1 MSLLLDALKPTEA
14 EDSGAG
20 VEPEA
25 AELQEEPLDG
35 PATLALLASRPSG
48 RTNAQAHAET
58 ILSLVPTSGI
68 APVPAASA
76 PEQFGPG
83 PVESSVL
90 GPSLVEPAPAALALA
105 APAPVAEARIAP
117 NPERSPSASPAR
129 IAEAAPTPGAA
140 AAATAKTRAP
150 ISASTAKPRAKT
162 YALAGAALAA
172 LVGVGIVAKSLWWPS
187 TNAIIYPA
195 VGEPQQTP
203 PGVAAETAPSIAA
216 VQVSSARPADQFAY
230 AGNAPEIDLRNTEP
244 PTNATARG
252 NDIPAAGATPS
263 PGTTQPPS
271 EVAPRPRVAGFA
283 RGAATRA
290 SIATL
295 SVTRSEGPS
304 PIDRHVQA
312 GYLALGAGNVA
323 NAQTEYLAALELDPN
338 NVDALMGVATV
349 AARDGNPK
357 AAAAAYLKV
366 LKLEPGNP
374 DATAAITSLGAN
386 GSNAENSESQLKILI
401 ASGDGGRPALHA
413 ALAGVY
419 AADSRWPEATQEYFT
434 ALAKDP
440 GNPDLAFDVAASLDQ
455 NRNPGMAL
463 AYYGQALIFARQRP
477 TQIDLHAIEQR
488 MSQLQAQVGRSPAP
502 ETP

>member
-1 MSLLLDALKPTEA
+1 MSLLLDALKSTEA
-14 EDSGAG
+14 EESRAG
-20 VEPEA
+20 VEPDA
-25 AELQEEPLDG
+25 SELPEEPLDG
-35 PATLALLASRPSG
+35 PATLALLASRPSA
-48 RTNAQAHAET
+48 RTNAETNAQT

-68 APVPAASA
+68 AT
-76 PEQFGPG
+76 
-83 PVESSVL
+83 VESSVP
-90 GPSLVEPAPAALALA
+90 GPSLVEPAPAGLGLA
-105 APAPVAEARIAP
+105 APVAEIAFTAP
-117 NPERSPSASPAR
+117 NPERAPSASTGR
-129 IAEAAPTPGAA
+129 IAAAAPAPGPV
-140 AAATAKTRAP
+140 AAATANTRAP
-150 ISASTAKPRAKT
+150 ISAPTVKPRAKT

-172 LVGVGIVAKSLWWPS
+172 LVGIGIVAKSLWWPS

-195 VGEPQQTP
+195 VGELQQTP
-203 PGVAAETAPSIAA
+203 PAVSAETAPSIAA

-230 AGNAPEIDLRNTEP
+230 TGNAPEIDLRNTEP
-244 PTNATARG
+244 QTNARARENAWG
-252 NDIPAAGATPS
+252 PETPPPRAA
-263 PGTTQPPS
+263 
-271 EVAPRPRVAGFA
+271 RLA

-312 GYLALGAGNVA
+312 GYLALSAGNVA

-349 AARDGNPK
+349 AARDGNSK
-357 AAAAAYLKV
+357 AAAAAYTKV

-386 GSNAENSESQLKILI
+386 GPTGENDESRLKILI

-419 AADSRWPEATQEYFT
+419 AADSRWPEAAQEYFT

-440 GNPDLAFDVAASLDQ
+440 GNPDLAFNLAASLDQ

-463 AYYGQALIFARQRP
+463 NYYGQALIFARQRP

-488 MSQLQAQVGRSPAP
+488 IGQLQAHAGHEPAP
-502 ETP
+502 GTP

>member
-25 AELQEEPLDG
+25 SESQEEPLDG
-35 PATLALLASRPSG
+35 PATLALLASRPIAH
-48 RTNAQAHAET
+48 TNSQT
-58 ILSLVPTSGI
+58 TLSLVPTSGI
-68 APVPAASA
+68 ATVPAASA
-76 PEQFGPG
+76 PEPLDPA
-83 PVESSVL
+83 PVESSPL
-90 GPSLVEPAPAALALA
+90 GPSLVGSAPVGLGLA
-105 APAPVAEARIAP
+105 APEPVAEIARTVP
-117 NPERSPSASPAR
+117 NPERAL
-129 IAEAAPTPGAA
+129 GAA
-140 AAATAKTRAP
+140 AGRTAEAPPAPGRAAAAPANPRAVVTAP
-150 ISASTAKPRAKT
+150 PSTPRAKT
-162 YALAGAALAA
+162 YALAGVALTV
-172 LVGVGIVAKSLWWPS
+172 LVGIGIVAKSLWWPS

-195 VGEPQQTP
+195 VGEVQQPPPAVEATTP
-203 PGVAAETAPSIAA
+203 STAA

-230 AGNAPEIDLRNTEP
+230 TGNAPEIDLRDTEP
-244 PTNATARG
+244 TTSATAPE
-252 NDIPAAGATPS
+252 NNIPLAGAAP
-263 PGTTQPPS
+263 PAGTIAPPS
-271 EVAPRPRVAGFA
+271 ATRHA

-290 SIATL
+290 PIATL

-312 GYLALGAGNVA
+312 GYLALSTGNVA
-323 NAQTEYLAALELDPN
+323 NAQTEYFAALELDPN
-338 NVDALMGVATV
+338 SVDALMGAATV

-357 AAAAAYLKV
+357 AAAAAYTKV

-374 DATAAITSLGAN
+374 DATAAMSSLGAN
-386 GSNAENSESQLKILI
+386 GSNGENNESRLKILI

-419 AADSRWPEATQEYFT
+419 AADSRWPEAAQEYFT

-440 GNPDLAFDVAASLDQ
+440 GNPDLAFNVAASLDQ

-488 MSQLQAQVGRSPAP
+488 MSQLQAHVGRSPAP
-502 ETP
+502 EAP